1 MYLSLEQPTLNMS
14 PTPSTNSLLSALRG
28 GSFFIVLV
36 LAVGALATLCS
47 LGANAYVEI
56 MWHTQVGYSSV
67 FWKRVVWEWGVRIGV
82 GIGVGSL
89 VFLNLRVVAAKLT
102 GIQIKRRFGN
112 LEISEQIPRSYVLM
126 GVLGISAL
134 LALWFGA
141 GVPNNLGLQAL
152 LLSNA
157 SPWGMT
163 DPILA
168 HDVSFYVFWLPV
180 LLSFLM
186 FALILNFLVLSI
198 VTAGYAA
205 TGGIRWGRGKFY
217 VEDRARLHLAILLAF
232 FLVLMGVR
240 FWFERYALLLNGT
253 SGVSG
258 IFGYTDAQARIP
270 TLQTLTAI
278 CSLSAVGVLWSAK
291 KKLIAPLIGSLVMT
305 GLGVVLIGQV
315 YPGFIQRFRVEPN
328 ELESETPYIEFNLE
342 FTRYGFGLAE
352 LERKSFE
359 YEVDS
364 AIDWV
369 SAAQQFSGLPVW
381 SSDAL
386 LTTYREL
393 EARFPYYDF
402 RTVAI
407 DRYDGPEG
415 PVPVALAVREI
426 EPLGIQDPNWQNRIL
441 RERYLEG
448 MGAVASLASTRTP
461 EGRPPMLISGIPP
474 DVAAGA
480 SPLEGLDLEFSQVF
494 FGTRTQ
500 DYAVVNPSADQFQA
514 LDGTLGVPGVD
525 FPKGIELGS
534 GVRKGLL
541 AWRFRDWN
549 LLFSSELNSES
560 NFIYRRRVADRI
572 RAIAPFLLIPE
583 QPYPIVANGRVM
595 WMTEG
600 FIGSRTFPL
609 SSTQYLGAFGSDL
622 TYVRNSVKVLVDG
635 VTGDVMFYR
644 IPVDDPIL
652 DAYQLAF
659 PGLFRPITE
668 MPEEARKHLRY
679 SKEFLNLQGRVLL
692 RYHQETAPIFHGQQ
706 DVWASP
712 QELAEGTN
720 PVPYQPEY
728 GIYKL
733 PGEDEPRFHLT
744 TVFVPA
750 GRQNL
755 TAILGAGTDQ
765 DGVPDLVLFDVPVV
779 DQISGPRQIEALV
792 EQDPEISQ
800 QFSLWRTGGSD
811 VWTGHLHVVPVG
823 SRILYMEP
831 VFLAAEA
838 DAIPELRRFVVSDG
852 RRVVMTEQLSG
863 AISELAG
870 FVIPEQLSIEA
881 EQPAE
886 RSPSARDLSW
896 STDALDLLER
906 AEARAQEGD
915 WSGFGE
921 ALEELR
927 LLLEQLNRDRR

>member
-1 MYLSLEQPTLNMS
+1 MS
-14 PTPSTNSLLSALRG
+14 STPSTRSLIAALRG
-28 GSFFIVLV
+28 GSLLVVLV
-36 LAVGALATLCS
+36 LAIGVLATLCS

-56 MWHTQVGYSSV
+56 MWHAQVGYGSV
-67 FWKRVVWEWGVRIGV
+67 FWKRVLWEWGARIGV
-82 GIGVGSL
+82 GIGVGGL
-89 VFLNLRVVAAKLT
+89 VFLNLRVVAATLT

-126 GVLGISAL
+126 GILGISAL

-141 GVPNNLGLQAL
+141 GVPTNLGLQAL
-152 LLSNA
+152 LLRNA
-157 SPWGMT
+157 SPWGMV
-163 DPILA
+163 DPILT
-168 HDVSFYVFWLPV
+168 HDISFYVFWLPV
-180 LLSFLM
+180 LLSILT
-186 FALILNFLVLSI
+186 FALILTFLVGSLA
-198 VTAGYAA
+198 TAGYAA
-205 TGGIRWGRGKFY
+205 TGGIRWGKGQVY
-217 VEDRARLHLAILLAF
+217 AEDRARLHLGALLAF

-240 FWFERYALLLNGT
+240 FWLERYALLLDGN
-253 SGVSG
+253 SAVSG
-258 IFGYTDAQARIP
+258 IFGYADAQARMP
-270 TLQTLTAI
+270 ALQTLTII
-278 CSLSAVGVLWSAK
+278 CAVSAVGVVWSAR
-291 KKLIAPLIGSLVMT
+291 KKLVAPLIGSLVIVAF
-305 GLGVVLIGQV
+305 GVIVIGQM
-315 YPGFIQRFRVEPN
+315 YPSFVQRFRVEPN
-328 ELESETPYIEFNLE
+328 ELQRETPYIEDNLE

-359 YEVDS
+359 YQVDET
-364 AIDWV
+364 IDWIG
-369 SAAQQFSGLPVW
+369 AAQQFSGLPVW

-386 LTTYREL
+386 LTTYRAL

-407 DRYDGPEG
+407 DRYDGPDG

-426 EPLGIQDPNWQNRIL
+426 EPSGIQDPNWQNRIL

-474 DVAAGA
+474 EVTTA
-480 SPLEGLDLEFSQVF
+480 SPLEGLELEFSQVF

-500 DYAVVNPSADQFQA
+500 DYAVVNATAEQFQA
-514 LDGTLGVPGVD
+514 PDGTVGVPGVD

-534 GVRKGLL
+534 RVRTALL

-549 LLFSSELNSES
+549 LLFSSELNDES
-560 NFIYRRRVADRI
+560 NFIYRRRVVDRI
-572 RAIAPFLLIPE
+572 RAIAPFLLLPE
-583 QPYPIVANGRVM
+583 QPYPVVANGRVM
-595 WMTEG
+595 WITEG

-609 SSTQYLGAFGSDL
+609 SSTYYLGAFGSDV
-622 TYVRNSVKVLVDG
+622 TYVRNSVKVLVDA
-635 VTGDVMFYR
+635 VTGNVTFYR
-644 IPVDDPIL
+644 VPVDDRLL
-652 DAYQLAF
+652 DAYELAF
-659 PGLFRPITE
+659 PGLFKPISE
-668 MPEEARKHLRY
+668 MPEEVLRHVRY
-679 SKEFLNLQGRVLL
+679 SRELLNLQGRVLL
-692 RYHQETAPIFHGQQ
+692 RYHQETAPRFHGQQ
-706 DVWASP
+706 DVWAVP

-755 TAILGAGTDQ
+755 TAILAAGTDRN
-765 DGVPDLVLFDVPVV
+765 GVPDLVLFDVPIA
-779 DQISGPRQIEALV
+779 DQIPGPRQIEALV

-852 RRVVMTEQLSG
+852 QRVVMTEQLSG
-863 AISELAG
+863 AISELSDLAMPMQSATSDVQQFG
-870 FVIPEQLSIEA
+870 A
-881 EQPAE
+881 ESFE
-886 RSPSARDLSW
+886 TTDLETTDLDW
-896 STDALDLLER
+896 STDALDLLEKAETR
-906 AEARAQEGD
+906 AREGD

-927 LLLEQLNRDRR
+927 LLLERLNRDDR

>member
-1 MYLSLEQPTLNMS
+1 MS
-14 PTPSTNSLLSALRG
+14 SNSSIKSLLPLLRG
-28 GSFFIVLV
+28 GSVFIVLA
-36 LAVGALATLCS
+36 LAVGVFATLCS
-47 LGANAYVEI
+47 IGANAYVEI
-56 MWHTQVGYSSV
+56 MWHTQVGYVSI
-67 FWKRVVWEWGVRIGV
+67 FWKRIIWEWGVRVAV
-82 GIGVGSL
+82 GIGVGWL
-89 VFLNLRVVAAKLT
+89 VFLNLKVVALTLT

-112 LEISEQIPRSYVLM
+112 LEISEQIPRSYVL
-126 GVLGISAL
+126 GVILLASAL

-141 GVPNNLGLQAL
+141 GIPNNLGIQVL

-157 SPWGMT
+157 SPWGIT
-163 DPILA
+163 EPILG

-180 LLSFLM
+180 LLNLLM
-186 FALILNFLVLSI
+186 FGLILIFLLISI
-198 VTAGYAA
+198 TTAGYAA
-205 TGGIRWGRGKFY
+205 TGAIRWGGGRFH
-217 VEDRARLHLAILLAF
+217 VEDRARLHLGILLAF
-232 FLVLMGVR
+232 FLLLMGVR
-240 FWFERYALLLNGT
+240 FWLERYALLLDGT
-253 SGVSG
+253 SAVNG

-270 TLQTLTAI
+270 TLQTLTVI
-278 CSLSAVGVLWSAK
+278 CGLSAVGVIWSAK
-291 KKLIAPLIGSLVMT
+291 KKLIAPLIGSLVIA
-305 GLGVVLIGQV
+305 GFGVLMIGQV
-315 YPGFIQRFRVEPN
+315 YPSFIQRFRVEPN

-359 YEVDS
+359 YEVES
-364 AIDWV
+364 EIDWI

-407 DRYDGPEG
+407 DRYDGPNG

-426 EPLGIQDPNWQNRIL
+426 EPLGIQDPNWQNRVL
-441 RERYLEG
+441 RERYVEG

-474 DVAAGA
+474 EATTGA
-480 SPLEGLDLEFSQVF
+480 SDLEGLELEFSQIF

-500 DYAVVNPSADQFQA
+500 DYAVVNPNAEQFQA
-514 LDGTLGVPGVD
+514 LDGTLGTPGID
-525 FPKGIELGS
+525 FPNGIELGGRAS
-534 GVRKGLL
+534 TALL

-549 LLFSSELNSES
+549 LLFSSELDSES

-572 RAIAPFLLIPE
+572 RAIAPFLMIPE

-595 WMTEG
+595 WVTEG

-609 SSTQYLGAFGSDL
+609 SSVHYLGAFGSDL

-635 VTGDVMFYR
+635 VTGDVTFYR
-644 IPVDDPIL
+644 LLVDDPIL
-652 DAYQLAF
+652 DAYEVSF
-659 PGLFRPITE
+659 PSLFKPISE

-679 SKEFLNLQGRVLL
+679 SRELLNLQSRVLL
-692 RYHQETAPIFHGQQ
+692 QYHQETAPTFHGQQ
-706 DVWASP
+706 DVWAPP

-755 TAILGAGTDQ
+755 TAILAAGTDQ
-765 DGVPDLVLFDVPVV
+765 NGTPDLVLFDVSVA
-779 DQISGPRQIEALV
+779 DQISGPRQIEALI

-852 RRVVMTEQLSG
+852 RRVAMTEQLSG
-863 AISELAG
+863 AISELAN
-870 FVIPEQLSIEA
+870 VMIPSQLPNDREQLIE
-881 EQPAE
+881 EMD
-886 RSPSARDLSW
+886 STTMNLSW
-896 STDALDLLER
+896 SADALDLLEE
-906 AEARAQEGD
+906 ADARAQEGD

-921 ALEELR
+921 ALEQLR
-927 LLLEQLNRDRR
+927 FLLQRLNRNDP